1 MRLLSIAV
9 LLCLSALTGCEENL
23 DPATPQGAMHQ
34 LRDAV
39 MARDANAILA
49 RSSAQTHQRLAELHT
64 LLKEQRQ
71 AIAERYPEEHR
82 AAARTAYPPGVLEAA
97 DTEALFQALVTSR
110 LAALET
116 TDGLRYGLTVM
127 GTPTTDGEHSQ
138 VSTQSGETF
147 EFVLED
153 GRYVTT
159 TFERTLA
166 RNLERARIYQ
176 QTLTENLKVFEELKR
191 REASRRAKEAAAAPG
206 SDGAPAEPAAPAPPP

>member
-1 MRLLSIAV
+1 
-9 LLCLSALTGCEENL
+9 
-23 DPATPQGAMHQ
+23 MHQ

-176 QTLTENLKVFEELKR
+176 QTLTELGWKIEGAFGLYEATKDELRFSMMALTTNQGKTLVQIR
-191 REASRRAKEAAAAPG
+191 NE
-206 SDGAPAEPAAPAPPP
+206 